1 MTTNLC
7 SAGKDPDEI
16 VEEAPVPTE
25 HEREVAAIQAAHRKV
40 EDTLRKIRNGQK
52 VDPHQLEADRITL
65 RRAALDSCDEYFED
79 RLGYLP
85 DKKLAL
91 EAPTHST
98 CAYNARMEEYWM
110 LDSKQALN
118 FLICGLDG
126 RLKRDVNLTSTDNL
140 KIFSF
145 CFDVEGDLFIANN
158 QARPT
163 QYVLFIRLTQY
174 HPAIFRCLICTR
186 IARIELTVSC
196 SNLAAHVFS
205 IHTCRQQ
212 QV

>member
-1 MTTNLC
+1 MILARSPSCLTTLFCNNLTDDHLC
-7 SAGKDPDEI
+7 VAGKDPEEI

-40 EDTLRKIRNGQK
+40 EETLRKIRKGQK
-52 VDPHQLEADRITL
+52 VDPQQLEEDRITL

-79 RLGYLP
+79 RLGYFA

-110 LDSKQALN
+110 LDSNQALT

-126 RLKRDVNLTSTDNL
+126 RLKRDVQLTSTDNL

-145 CFDVEGDLFIANN
+145 CLDAEGDLFIANN
-158 QARPT
+158 QARLVQCIPF
-163 QYVLFIRLTQY
+163 LL
-174 HPAIFRCLICTR
+174 
-186 IARIELTVSC
+186 
-196 SNLAAHVFS
+196 LAL
-205 IHTCRQQ
+205 R
-212 QV
+212 